1 MEINREVV
9 RQIFRNYTD
18 AYDSS
23 DEKIRLKIAHTYRVA
38 ALCARIARAEGMS
51 AEDIELAWLLGMLHD
66 VGRFEQLRRYGTF
79 LDAASIDHASLG
91 ADILFL
97 GGKIRDYI
105 ADTQE
110 DALIEAAIRAHS
122 AYRIPEGLPE
132 RTKRLAHVLRDADKI
147 DILKVNVD
155 TPMEIIYDVTTEELR
170 NAVVSDAVMRSFYE
184 HHATLR
190 ELRKTAVDHAV
201 GHISLVFELVFA
213 ESIRIVKE
221 QGCLERL
228 LNFESDQTKTAEQFA
243 AIRQE
248 LTHYLQER
256 TTSECIQLTER

>member
-1 MEINREVV
+1 
-9 RQIFRNYTD
+9 
-18 AYDSS
+18 
-23 DEKIRLKIAHTYRVA
+23 
-38 ALCARIARAEGMS
+38 
-51 AEDIELAWLLGMLHD
+51 
-66 VGRFEQLRRYGTF
+66 
-79 LDAASIDHASLG
+79 
-91 ADILFL
+91 
-97 GGKIRDYI
+97 
-105 ADTQE
+105 
-110 DALIEAAIRAHS
+110 
-122 AYRIPEGLPE
+122 
-132 RTKRLAHVLRDADKI
+132 
-147 DILKVNVD
+147 
-155 TPMEIIYDVTTEELR
+155 MEIIYDVTTEELR

-228 LNFESDQTKTAEQFA
+228 LNFESDQPKTAEQFA